1 MKTEQR
7 AARCNHRAKDHQCV
21 VPLVLRSSAGA
32 APQVVGLVRSF
43 FSWEVVV
50 RRCSETT
57 QNRALF
63 CLSQTD

>member
-32 APQVVGLVRSF
+32 APQVVGLVKDPS
-43 FSWEVVV
+43 SHGKLLCGVV
-50 RRCSETT
+50 RKLPKTEPC
-57 QNRALF
+57 F
-63 CLSQTD
+63 V